1 VNRRNRLIFVMA
13 AAFVIIASG
22 LSYLYFSG
30 QGPVEPENDIAVKGV
45 VGVIHIDGPITS
57 AERTSAIASAINE
70 AISNKS
76 VEAVVLRID
85 SPGGLAHLV
94 EQIYLDLQEL
104 KQKKPVVASISMALS
119 GGYYIAVASDYIYT
133 HPSSMVG
140 NVGVIGTAPENLLP
154 SEMNLESG
162 PYKVPGFS
170 RLLYPFNLSHA
181 MENFA
186 GAVEE
191 SRGERLNI
199 TSKELRKGMI
209 YIGVEAIN
217 VGLVDDVGSLQAAA
231 SHAASEAGLDE
242 YKVVDIEAKATTGG
256 LPTSANATEITW
268 RDMTVSA
275 LNEMHPPP
283 TIYYLYLPPEAF
295 QMAGEPTITL
305 NDDTGSEPAKTGKGQ
320 VIVDLSHGNRV
331 SPWEMQ
337 LLSAELAPKGVY
349 VGYADTWEELEP
361 ALAASSCLVIA
372 APTQPYSL
380 EEYEDIRDF
389 IDDGR
394 MLLFFSDPASEFTDS
409 KALLGPVNSI
419 ASRFG
424 LTFGKGY
431 LYNLDDYYGLYR
443 NIYVREFADD
453 NNITGGLDTI
463 VMMTAT
469 RLHTTDSD
477 AAWTSSETYASVA
490 ELPGRYAPISVIT
503 KGNGTVAA
511 FGDITFMTEPY
522 AYLEDNYDLIMNI
535 VTEVSA
541 IKITIVEEEE
551 EPEYNITRAYLP
563 VGTIK
568 VFNEIVDGS
577 TNTLWWIETSES
589 TTQVERGAE
598 ITVYHFNEEGNLL
611 GWDSDGFSLV
621 FDTPLPEIPFPL
633 VAGKAWARRVS
644 YNLNFQ
650 NRTVYGTLLET
661 GRVVG
666 FEEIEFRGDEY
677 LCAKIFI
684 IQTDDIDR
692 FGDNWTYFTT
702 EYDWISSELG
712 LMKLEST
719 LIQHINNILV
729 AEEERSLELY
739 DITEAEIS

>member
-1 VNRRNRLIFVMA
+1 MNRRNRLIFVMA

-191 SRGERLNI
+191 GRGERLNI

-242 YKVVDIEAKATTGG
+242 YKVVDIEAKATTDG
-256 LPTSANATEITW
+256 LSTSANATEITW

-275 LNEMHPPP
+275 LNKMHPPP
-283 TIYYLYLPPEAF
+283 AIYYLYLPPEAF

-380 EEYEDIRDF
+380 EEYEAIRDF
-389 IDDGR
+389 VDDGR

-541 IKITIVEEEE
+541 IEITIVEEEE
-551 EPEYNITRAYLP
+551 EEPEYNVTAPEIAPGSIKLFEETVNGEMSEVWWVKVQKNETRVERDTQVTLYYFDDEGSLIGWESPGIIVVYDGPVPDYPYPLVKGKGWTYRVGYNLTFSGFNVRGEITESGRVVDFEEVEVVKKTLMCAKVLIS
-563 VGTIK
+563 GTDVLDRLGDNYTYITS
-568 VFNEIVDGS
+568 EYQWIS
-577 TNTLWWIETSES
+577 TELGLVKSES
-589 TTQVERGAE
+589 T
-598 ITVYHFNEEGNLL
+598 
-611 GWDSDGFSLV
+611 LV
-621 FDTPLPEIPFPL
+621 
-633 VAGKAWARRVS
+633 
-644 YNLNFQ
+644 Q
-650 NRTVYGTLLET
+650 
-661 GRVVG
+661 
-666 FEEIEFRGDEY
+666 
-677 LCAKIFI
+677 FI
-684 IQTDDIDR
+684 NGII
-692 FGDNWTYFTT
+692 
-702 EYDWISSELG
+702 
-712 LMKLEST
+712 
-719 LIQHINNILV
+719 V
-729 AEEERSLELY
+729 AEEERSMILTG
-739 DITEAEIS
+739 INMA